1 MRAQRLTRS
10 LTDRVLGGVCGGI
23 AALIGINA
31 WWVRGACAILGAFPL
46 ETGVLIS
53 LGLWSLIP
61 PQRLAALPTGRDHVQ
76 MRTVHRETV
85 ILLGVAVIAI
95 GLLVLARN
103 LGLLV
108 ANENDIFAPLV
119 VIAFGLVF
127 LVKQLRRTA

>member
-10 LTDRVLGGVCGGI
+10 LTDRVLGGVCGGL
-23 AALIGINA
+23 AGLIGINA
-31 WWVRGACAILGAFPL
+31 WWVRAAFAILGVFTL
-46 ETGVLIS
+46 GTGALVYLA
-53 LGLWSLIP
+53 LWYLLP

-76 MRTVHRETV
+76 MRALHLETV

-103 LGLLV
+103 LGVLT
-108 ANENDIFAPLV
+108 ANESDIFAPLV